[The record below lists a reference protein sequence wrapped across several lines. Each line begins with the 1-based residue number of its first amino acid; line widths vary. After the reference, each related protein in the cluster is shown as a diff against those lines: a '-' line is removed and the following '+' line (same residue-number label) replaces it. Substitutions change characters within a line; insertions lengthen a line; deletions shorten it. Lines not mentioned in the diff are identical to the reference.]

1 MNLEILAKKNNMK
14 ILITGG
20 KGYIAKGINNTLW
33 EKYHI
38 MAPGKDELD
47 LTDNKS
53 VDKFFENKYFDVVI
67 HTAIKGATN
76 TKDPDETISFWNL
89 VMFYNLQSKKEH
101 FKKLINIGSGAER
114 YLPDTPYGYSK
125 NIINKLVHKHDN
137 FYTLRVY
144 GVFDENENDTR
155 FIKANIKRY
164 INNEPII
171 IHQDRLMDFIY
182 MRDLI
187 SIIEYYIE
195 CKDLEKEVDCV
206 YQDESSLSRMAGLIN
221 NLSNY
226 KVPILYDSHK
236 PAESYIGSPI
246 DLPIAYLGLEHGIKN
261 VYNKLK

>member
-1 MNLEILAKKNNMK
+1 LEILVKKNNMK

-20 KGYIAKGINNTLW
+20 KGYIAKSINNSLW

-38 MAPGKDELD
+38 VTPGRDELD
-47 LTDNKS
+47 LTDIKS
-53 VDKFFENKYFDVVI
+53 IDKFFENKHFDVVI

-76 TKDPDETISFWNL
+76 VKDPDETILFWNL
-89 VMFYNLQSKKEH
+89 VMFYNLLSKEEH
-101 FKKLINIGSGAER
+101 FKKLINIGSGAEK
-114 YLPDTPYGYSK
+114 YSPDTPYGYSK
-125 NIINKLVHKHDN
+125 NIINKLVHKYDN

-164 INNEPII
+164 INNEPMI

-182 MRDLI
+182 MQDLI
-187 SIIEYYIE
+187 SIIEHYIKGE
-195 CKDLEKEVDCV
+195 DLEKEVNCV
-206 YQDESSLSRMAGLIN
+206 YEDSSSLNYIASLIN

-226 KVPILYDSHK
+226 KVPITYNNHHAS
-236 PAESYIGSPI
+236 ESYIGSPA
-246 DLPIAYLGLEHGIKN
+246 DLSITYLGLEQGIIN

>member
-38 MAPGKDELD
+38 IAPGRDELD
-47 LTDNKS
+47 LTDSKS
-53 VDKFFENKYFDVVI
+53 VDKFFENKHFDVII

-89 VMFYNLQSKKEH
+89 VMFYNLLSKKDH
-101 FKKLINIGSGAER
+101 FQKLINIGSGAER

-164 INNEPII
+164 INNESMI

-182 MRDLI
+182 MQDLI
-187 SIIEYYIE
+187 SIIEHYIE

-206 YQDESSLSRMAGLIN
+206 YEDESSLSRMAGLIN

-236 PAESYIGSPI
+236 PAEPYIGSPI
-246 DLPIAYLGLEHGIKN
+246 DLPIAYLGLEHGIEN

>member
-1 MNLEILAKKNNMK
+1 MK

-38 MAPGKDELD
+38 IAPGKDELD
-47 LTDNKS
+47 LTDSKS

-67 HTAIKGATN
+67 HTAIKGAETP
-76 TKDPDETISFWNL
+76 KDPDETISFWNL
-89 VMFYNLQSKKEH
+89 IMFYNLQSKKDH

-114 YLPDTPYGYSK
+114 YLPNTPYGYSK

-144 GVFDENENDTR
+144 GVFDENENDNR

-182 MRDLI
+182 MQDLI
-187 SIIEYYIE
+187 SIIKHYIE
-195 CKDLEKEVDCV
+195 YEDLEKEVDCIYNDTV
-206 YQDESSLSRMAGLIN
+206 SLGNIAQQIN
-221 NLSNY
+221 NLSIN
-226 KVPILYDSHK
+226 KVPININDIT
-236 PAESYIGSPI
+236 PGVNYIGNYNE
-246 DLPIAYLGLEHGIKN
+246 LPIAYLGLEQGIIN